1 MADFDEA
8 FRAAT
13 GSAPPEVENPRL
25 RELWDHPVS
34 ELATLH
40 EPPLAAAQQE
50 RHRIYA
56 LMLMALLHEYHNAN
70 KNGREGE
77 YPYNETGDAGRHGD
91 GDYLGHN
98 IAAIAVNGTGEVI
111 DFDFNHNK
119 LFNSSAEHAE
129 VRLVRRVFA
138 LAQLSD
144 SWRPVQAGEPAPGQ
158 APLSTSTTL
167 AEVTVY
173 TTLESCA
180 QCSGTMALS
189 RVKEV
194 VYLQTDP
201 GTYWVGRVLR
211 NLTNDQAPLPISGGE
226 IALAYFAQLNAGFSE
241 FRRKVGN
248 PPFWR
253 RGTREDSSKAV
264 TSYLCTK
271 HARDIYGAAR
281 QEFEALAQDPG
292 RLEYPDHRPP
302 PPTGASAAS
311 VLSNAQAVM
320 EAANFL
326 AYAIASGRRGTP
338 HR

>member
-1 MADFDEA
+1 MAEFDEA

-13 GSAPPEVENPRL
+13 GSAPPDVENPRL
-25 RELWDHPVS
+25 RELWNHPVS

-40 EPPLAAAQQE
+40 EPPLAEAQQE
-50 RHRIYA
+50 RHRIYS
-56 LMLMALLHEYHNAN
+56 LMLMALLHEYYNGN
-70 KNGREGE
+70 KNGRDGE
-77 YPYNETGDAGRHGD
+77 YPWNETGDVGRHGD

-98 IAAIAVNGTGEVI
+98 IAAAAVNGKGEVI

-119 LFNSSAEHAE
+119 VFNSSAEHAE

-144 SWRPVQAGEPAPGQ
+144 SWRPVEPDEPPADQ
-158 APLSTSTTL
+158 IPLSTSTTL
-167 AEVTVY
+167 ADVTVY
-173 TTLESCA
+173 TSLESCA
-180 QCSGTMALS
+180 QCSGTMALGS
-189 RVKEV
+189 VKEV

-226 IALAYFAQLNAGFSE
+226 VSFPYFAQLNAGFSD
-241 FRRKVGN
+241 FGRRVGD

-253 RGTREDSSKAV
+253 RGNREDASKAV

-281 QEFEALAQDPG
+281 KEFEELVQDTS
-292 RLEYPDHRPP
+292 RLEYPDHKPP
-302 PPTGASAAS
+302 APRRTTQAA
-311 VLSNAQAVM
+311 VLSNWQAVI
-320 EAANFL
+320 EAGNFL
-326 AYAIASGRRGTP
+326 AYAMASGRRGTP

>member
-13 GSAPPEVENPRL
+13 GSAPPEVANPRL
-25 RELWDHPVS
+25 RELWNHPVS

-40 EPPLAAAQQE
+40 EPPLPAAQQE
-50 RHRIYA
+50 RHRIYS
-56 LMLMALLHEYHNAN
+56 LMLMAILHEYYNGN

-77 YPYNETGDAGRHGD
+77 YPWNETGDVGRHGD

-98 IAAIAVNGTGEVI
+98 IAGIAVNGKGEVI

-144 SWRPVQAGEPAPGQ
+144 SWRPVEPGEAPPDQ
-158 APLSTSTTL
+158 VPLSTSTTL
-167 AEVTVY
+167 ADVTVY

-180 QCSGTMALS
+180 QCSGTMALGAV
-189 RVKEV
+189 REV

-226 IALAYFAQLNAGFSE
+226 ISLPHFAQLDAGFSA
-241 FRRKVGN
+241 FRKKVGD

-253 RGTREDSSKAV
+253 LGHREDSSKAV

-281 QEFEALAQDPG
+281 AEFEALAKDPG
-292 RLEYPDHRPP
+292 TLAYPDHKPRPP
-302 PPTGASAAS
+302 KGATQDE
-311 VLSNAQAVM
+311 VLSNAAAVA
-320 EAANFL
+320 EASTFL
-326 AYAIASGRRGTP
+326 DYAIASGRRGTP